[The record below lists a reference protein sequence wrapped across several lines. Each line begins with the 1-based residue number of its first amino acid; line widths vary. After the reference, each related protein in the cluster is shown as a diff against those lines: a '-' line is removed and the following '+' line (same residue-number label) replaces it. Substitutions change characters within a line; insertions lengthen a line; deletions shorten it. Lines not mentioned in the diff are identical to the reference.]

1 MLNSEG
7 LNQAIILQEKLQEN
21 STAQKGVASL
31 RIMFLIF
38 VILVFGFFF
47 LDISLTSVVL
57 GQTITAVIN
66 LIPLITL

>member
-1 MLNSEG
+1 
-7 LNQAIILQEKLQEN
+7 LQEKLQEN
-21 STAQKGVASL
+21 SSAQKGVASL